1 MSFQSFLWAV
11 CSLSFSSSFS
21 FIALFSLYI
30 STLFSSFYSL
40 LYSLFILP
48 YLKYLVCLLW
58 IHFSPSPVFS
68 FPVNL
73 ARTDYT
79 NRMRSVYL
87 FSLLPLQG
95 HFRQAV
101 SLNCKSP
108 LLSRWLTL
116 NNSPFPPAS
125 LLCLFR
131 SRGGNSSLATKI
143 GFLCYHCGFP
153 TPCPHICYWF
163 LGR

>member
-11 CSLSFSSSFS
+11 CSLSFS

-40 LYSLFILP
+40 LYLFLILP
-48 YLKYLVCLLW
+48 YLKYLLFASSGSTLHLL
-58 IHFSPSPVFS
+58 H
-68 FPVNL
+68 
-73 ARTDYT
+73 
-79 NRMRSVYL
+79 SVL
-87 FSLLPLQG
+87 FSSKSGRYRLYQLNEVSVFILLASSLQG
-95 HFRQAV
+95 HFRQTV
-101 SLNCKSP
+101 SLNYKSP

-116 NNSPFPPAS
+116 NNSPLPPAS
-125 LLCLFR
+125 SLCLFR
-131 SRGGNSSLATKI
+131 SRVGNRSLATKT
-143 GFLCYHCGFP
+143 GFLCCHCGFP